1 MKFNVLMVSSVDKS
15 LMNETCLLLLW
26 VGMLVTLQTFVF
38 IHLTN
43 MVRPV
48 HVFMVRK
55 RISKN
60 YSRAELFFQR
70 IVHFGCVPIYNL
82 GFHYKQC
89 ASDKKDFT
97 FVKVTAQIIIST
109 DQFLKEKTHPLLLQ
123 DGLLVTLQSEILRKN
138 TPQQDRRT
146 CSE

>member
-1 MKFNVLMVSSVDKS
+1 MSEEVLLLLPPLVAHLDSNYIYRNTTNMYKTMKTTMCSNIFFRFSLQVLCWTQKNVVKFNVQMVSSVDKS

-55 RISKN
+55 RVSKN
-60 YSRAELFFQR
+60 CSRAELFFQR
-70 IVHFGCVPIYNL
+70 LVHFDFLPIYYL
-82 GFHYKQC
+82 GFHYK
-89 ASDKKDFT
+89 
-97 FVKVTAQIIIST
+97 
-109 DQFLKEKTHPLLLQ
+109 
-123 DGLLVTLQSEILRKN
+123 
-138 TPQQDRRT
+138 
-146 CSE
+146 